1 MKILIVSDSE
11 CDFTEV
17 LKSCGAETECICFGN
32 VLKADFSKFDSF
44 CILPEKSGDY
54 LEARFREKLERE
66 AEKGKRIFLQAIN
79 CIRRA
84 FVRINP
90 PQCEAQLFCIIQLIT
105 GKKIFSAHFYKLFT
119 V

>member
-66 AEKGKRIFLQAIN
+66 AEKGKRIFLQAIRGFQMF
-79 CIRRA
+79 CAEIRQTARKA
-84 FVRINP
+84 
-90 PQCEAQLFCIIQLIT
+90 
-105 GKKIFSAHFYKLFT
+105 G
-119 V
+119 

>member
-54 LEARFREKLERE
+54 LEARFREKLERQKR
-66 AEKGKRIFLQAIN
+66 EKGFSCRQFEDFRMFCAE
-79 CIRRA
+79 IRQTARKA
-84 FVRINP
+84 
-90 PQCEAQLFCIIQLIT
+90 
-105 GKKIFSAHFYKLFT
+105 G
-119 V
+119 